1 MVTGTRR
8 AVTTGTVKPCAV
20 RMRRRTPTSVS
31 SMCAGAC
38 GSELAIALANAYC
51 VSERRKPQIKHAIT
65 NKDVEFH
72 GNNDINVVII
82 ATGDVFH
89 ADLDCSLVDPFTHFS
104 IYPNEYSMTK
114 LALFVRLE
122 AKPGQE
128 AALADF
134 LASALPLANAESGTT
149 AWFALKF
156 GPSTFGVFDAFA
168 DEAGR
173 QAHLNGQIA
182 AALMANAATL
192 LSSPPNIEKV
202 ELLAAKLPA

>member
-1 MVTGTRR
+1 M
-8 AVTTGTVKPCAV
+8 
-20 RMRRRTPTSVS
+20 
-31 SMCAGAC
+31 
-38 GSELAIALANAYC
+38 
-51 VSERRKPQIKHAIT
+51 
-65 NKDVEFH
+65 EFH
-72 GNNDINVVII
+72 GKNDINVVII
-82 ATGDVFH
+82 VYRDGWHD
-89 ADLDCSLVDPFTHFS
+89 DLDCGLVDPFTYP
-104 IYPNEYSMTK
+104 IYPKDYSMTK